1 MKTRP
6 RDYLTRQDLLR
17 HLAEAGEELA
27 ETARFECYTLENNS
41 AAASYY
47 NQTHENLLEDIA
59 DLYCCLGE
67 LLSLE
72 DWEKVAHIRAEKE
85 KRWIEELKGKWNE
98 EETSV

>member
-6 RDYLTRQDLLR
+6 KDYLTRDDLL
-17 HLAEAGEELA
+17 HLLAGAGEELA
-27 ETARFECYTLENNS
+27 ETARFERYTLENDS
-41 AAASYY
+41 AAANYH

-85 KRWIEELKGKWNE
+85 KRWIEELEGKRNE
-98 EETSV
+98 EETSI

>member
-6 RDYLTRQDLLR
+6 KDYLTRDDLLR
-17 HLAEAGEELA
+17 LLAGAGEELA
-27 ETARFECYTLENNS
+27 ETARFECYTLEGDS
-41 AAASYY
+41 EAAKYY

-85 KRWIEELKGKWNE
+85 KRWIEELKGKQNE
-98 EETSV
+98 EETSI